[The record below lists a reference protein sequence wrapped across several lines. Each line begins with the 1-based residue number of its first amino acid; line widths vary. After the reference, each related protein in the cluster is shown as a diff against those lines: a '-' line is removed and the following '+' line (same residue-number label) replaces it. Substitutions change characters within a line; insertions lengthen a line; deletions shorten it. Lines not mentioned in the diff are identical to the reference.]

1 MFDSLK
7 KKLKSFFTAEP
18 EKPKAKKARKKAK
31 EKKPKKQKET
41 KKLPSDKQL
50 KEKAEKIKEE
60 VPLEF
65 NVALEKYE
73 PDTEAIKEQ
82 TEEKIEPEEVKKGFF
97 SRFTE
102 RFTSSKIT
110 KSQVEEIFIDLELI
124 LLENNVALEVVDKI
138 KESLISK
145 LVNTE
150 VKRSDLQVKVISSLK
165 DSISDILKDPP
176 NLINIIKSKQEI
188 YVILFFGINGSGKT
202 TSVAKLA
209 HYLKKNN
216 ISCVLAAADTFRA
229 ASIEQLETHAQRLQV
244 PIIKSQYG
252 ADPAAVAFDAI
263 SYAKKHHIKT
273 VLIDTAGRMYTKENL
288 MKEMEKI
295 VRISK
300 PDLKLFV
307 GESIAGND
315 AVSQSQ
321 TFNDAIG
328 IDGSILTKS
337 DVDDKGGAILSVSY
351 ITNKPIFFLGA
362 GQNYEDL
369 KPFNKDEIIKSLGL
383 D

>member
-50 KEKAEKIKEE
+50 KEKAKKIKEE

-82 TEEKIEPEEVKKGFF
+82 VEEKIEPEEVKKGFF

-150 VKRSDLQVKVISSLK
+150 VKRSDLQLKVISSLK

-202 TSVAKLA
+202 K
-209 HYLKKNN
+209 
-216 ISCVLAAADTFRA
+216 C
-229 ASIEQLETHAQRLQV
+229 
-244 PIIKSQYG
+244 
-252 ADPAAVAFDAI
+252 
-263 SYAKKHHIKT
+263 
-273 VLIDTAGRMYTKENL
+273 
-288 MKEMEKI
+288 
-295 VRISK
+295 
-300 PDLKLFV
+300 
-307 GESIAGND
+307 
-315 AVSQSQ
+315 
-321 TFNDAIG
+321 
-328 IDGSILTKS
+328 
-337 DVDDKGGAILSVSY
+337 
-351 ITNKPIFFLGA
+351 
-362 GQNYEDL
+362 GQA
-369 KPFNKDEIIKSLGL
+369 
-383 D
+383 